1 MLGKINKPFFIA
13 EISSNHNGDIINA
26 KRLMHMAKKNGAD
39 AVKLQTYTPE
49 TMTVNSRK
57 KYFMIKKGLWKGF
70 SLWDLYKK
78 AHTPY
83 KWHKELFNYGKK
95 IGIKIFSTPFDEKA
109 VNFLEKLKCPF
120 YKVASFEMTDIS
132 LIKKIASTNKR
143 IIIST
148 GMASIDEIALTFNKA
163 KEFGAKK
170 ITLLYCVSNY
180 PSKISDFNLNNINIL
195 KKKFKCEIGFSD
207 HSTDTKIAAAAINAG
222 ATVIEKHICLKNV
235 KALDSNFSINED
247 EISDFRNSIN
257 SSKIKI
263 SSNSSFYK
271 KLLGKKYFFRN
282 KSEDNS
288 KAFRRSIFVT
298 RKIIKG
304 EKFSRKN
311 IKKIR
316 PGYGLEPIFFD
327 KLIGK
332 KSPIS
337 IEAYEPLPKN
347 IIQKLNIEI

>member
-13 EISSNHNGDIINA
+13 EISSNHNGNIINA
-26 KRLMHMAKKNGAD
+26 KKLIYMAKKNGAD
-39 AVKLQTYTPE
+39 AVKLQTYTPK

-57 KYFMIKKGLWKGF
+57 KYFMIKQGLWKGL

-83 KWHKELFNYGKK
+83 KWHKDLFNYGKK

-109 VNFLEKLKCPF
+109 VDFLEELKCPF
-120 YKVASFEMTDIS
+120 YKVASFEMTDIP
-132 LIKKIASTNKR
+132 LIKKLASTNKH

-148 GMASIDEIALTFNKA
+148 GMASIDEITLSFNKA

-207 HSTDTKIAAAAINAG
+207 HSTDTRIAAAAVNAG
-222 ATVIEKHICLKNV
+222 ATVIEKHICLKNI
-235 KALDSNFSINED
+235 KALDSNFSINEE
-247 EISDFRNSIN
+247 EIYDFRNTIN
-257 SSKIKI
+257 NSKIKI
-263 SSNSSFYK
+263 LGCNNFYK

-282 KSEDNS
+282 KSEDSS
-288 KAFRRSIFVT
+288 KVFRRSIFVIK
-298 RKIIKG
+298 KIKKG
-304 EKFSRKN
+304 EKFTEKN

-316 PGYGLEPIFFD
+316 PGFGLQPIFFD

-332 KSPIS
+332 KSPIT
-337 IEAYEPLPKN
+337 INAYEPLPFK
-347 IIQKLNIEI
+347 IIRKLNL